1 MFDVTCDEEIF
12 MSFLIH
18 FDHILLWDPLSHFYI
33 SGHRIRQKKMLDII
47 VTDYM
52 LSYFYGRKMDRT
64 NRGVSSIDTLLHNY
78 KLGKTLGHGSF
89 GKVKIAEH
97 ILTGYKVAVKIL
109 NRRKLKN
116 PEMEEK
122 GITDH

>member
-1 MFDVTCDEEIF
+1 MVK
-12 MSFLIH
+12 LIVM
-18 FDHILLWDPLSHFYI
+18 DCILLYFYI
-33 SGHRIRQKKMLDII
+33 SN
-47 VTDYM
+47 
-52 LSYFYGRKMDRT
+52 MDRA
-64 NRGVSSIDTLLHNY
+64 NRGVGSMDTLLHNY

-97 ILTGYKVAVKIL
+97 ISTGYKVAVKIL

-122 GITDH
+122 GMIIIHCSSL